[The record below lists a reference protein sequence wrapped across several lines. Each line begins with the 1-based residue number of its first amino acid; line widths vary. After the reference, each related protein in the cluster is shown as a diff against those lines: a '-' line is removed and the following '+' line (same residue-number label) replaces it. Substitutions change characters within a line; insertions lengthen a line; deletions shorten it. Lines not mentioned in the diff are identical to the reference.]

1 MSATLPY
8 QLYAISDQAIT
19 LDFGGPISEET
30 NDRVHR
36 LVASLQ
42 QNMLP
47 GITDIIPAY
56 NSVTVVYD
64 YMTVYQQQL
73 KNKNSLPVYSLIEC
87 WIENS
92 VNQQSIEN
100 EDDKKEIII
109 PVCYDKSVGVDIEFV
124 AKSHALSIEQ
134 VIELHTAKTYR
145 VFMNGFLPGFAYMGI
160 VDERISMPRHD
171 KPRAQVLPGSVGIA
185 GIQTGIYPL
194 TSPGGW
200 QIIGRTPLKTFDKNA
215 TQLARFK
222 VGDLIQFYPIS
233 KTEFDK
239 LNEHNL

>member
-1 MSATLPY
+1 MSAKLPY
-8 QLYAISDQAIT
+8 QLYSISDQAIT

-47 GITDIIPAY
+47 GIIDIIPAY

-73 KNKNSLPVYSLIEC
+73 KNKNSLPVYTLVEQ
-87 WIENS
+87 WIENN
-92 VNQQSIEN
+92 VNLQSIEN
-100 EDDKKEIII
+100 EHGKKEIII
-109 PVCYDKSVGVDIEFV
+109 PVCYDKSVGIDIEFV

-134 VIELHTAKTYR
+134 VIELHTAKIYR

-160 VDERISMPRHD
+160 VDPAIQTPRHD
-171 KPRAQVLPGSVGIA
+171 IPRPLVTAGSVGIA
-185 GIQTGIYPL
+185 GVQTGIYPCN
-194 TSPGGW
+194 SPGGW
-200 QIIGRTPLKTFDKNA
+200 QIIGKTPLP
-215 TQLARFK
+215 
-222 VGDLIQFYPIS
+222 LID
-233 KTEFDK
+233 E
-239 LNEHNL
+239 NEHLLLTPGSLVKFNAISLLSFEKLIK

>member
-1 MSATLPY
+1 MSAKLPY
-8 QLYAISDQAIT
+8 QLYSISDQAIT

-42 QNMLP
+42 HNMLP

-73 KNKNSLPVYSLIEC
+73 KNKNSLPVYTLVEQ
-87 WIENS
+87 WIENN
-92 VNQQSIEN
+92 VNLQSIEN
-100 EDDKKEIII
+100 EHGKKEIII
-109 PVCYDKSVGVDIEFV
+109 PVCYDKSVGIDIEFI

-160 VDERISMPRHD
+160 VDPAIQTPRHD
-171 KPRAQVLPGSVGIA
+171 IPRPLVTAGSVGIA
-185 GIQTGIYPL
+185 GVQTGIYPCN
-194 TSPGGW
+194 SPGGW
-200 QIIGRTPLKTFDKNA
+200 QIIGKTPLPLIDENESLLLTPGSLVKFNA
-215 TQLARFK
+215 ISLLSFEK
-222 VGDLIQFYPIS
+222 LI
-233 KTEFDK
+233 K
-239 LNEHNL
+239 

>member
-1 MSATLPY
+1 MSAKLPY
-8 QLYAISDQAIT
+8 QLYSISDQAIT

-42 QNMLP
+42 HNMLP

-73 KNKNSLPVYSLIEC
+73 KNKNSLPFYTLVEQ
-87 WIENS
+87 WIENN
-92 VNQQSIEN
+92 VNLQCIEN
-100 EDDKKEIII
+100 EHGKKEIII
-109 PVCYDKSVGVDIEFV
+109 PVCYDKSVGIDIEFV

-160 VDERISMPRHD
+160 VDPAIQTPRHD
-171 KPRAQVLPGSVGIA
+171 IPRPLVTAGSVGIA
-185 GIQTGIYPL
+185 GVQTGIYPCN
-194 TSPGGW
+194 SPGGW
-200 QIIGRTPLKTFDKNA
+200 QIIGKTPLPLIDENESLLLTPGSLVKFNA
-215 TQLARFK
+215 ISLLSFEK
-222 VGDLIQFYPIS
+222 LI
-233 KTEFDK
+233 K
-239 LNEHNL
+239 

>member
-1 MSATLPY
+1 MSAKLPY
-8 QLYAISDQAIT
+8 QLYSISDQAIT
-19 LDFGGPISEET
+19 LDYGGPISEET

-73 KNKNSLPVYSLIEC
+73 KNKNSLPVYTLVEQ
-87 WIENS
+87 WIENN
-92 VNQQSIEN
+92 VNLQCIEN
-100 EDDKKEIII
+100 EHGKKEIII
-109 PVCYDKSVGVDIEFV
+109 PVCYDKSVGIDIEFI

-160 VDERISMPRHD
+160 VDPAIQTPRHD
-171 KPRAQVLPGSVGIA
+171 IPRPLVTAGSVGIA
-185 GIQTGIYPL
+185 GVQTGIYPCN
-194 TSPGGW
+194 SPGGW
-200 QIIGRTPLKTFDKNA
+200 QIIGKTPLPLIDENESLLLTPGSLVKFNA
-215 TQLARFK
+215 ISLLSFEK
-222 VGDLIQFYPIS
+222 LI
-233 KTEFDK
+233 K
-239 LNEHNL
+239 

>member
-1 MSATLPY
+1 MSAKLPY
-8 QLYAISDQAIT
+8 QLYSISDQAIT

-73 KNKNSLPVYSLIEC
+73 KNKNSLPVYTLVEQ
-87 WIENS
+87 WIENN
-92 VNQQSIEN
+92 VNLQSIEN
-100 EDDKKEIII
+100 EHDKKEIII
-109 PVCYDKSVGVDIEFV
+109 PVCYDKSVGIDIEFV

-134 VIELHTAKTYR
+134 VIELHTAKIYR

-160 VDERISMPRHD
+160 VDPAIQTPRHD
-171 KPRAQVLPGSVGIA
+171 IPRPLVTAGSVGIA
-185 GIQTGIYPL
+185 GVQTGIYPCN
-194 TSPGGW
+194 SPGGW
-200 QIIGRTPLKTFDKNA
+200 QIIGKTPLPLIDENESLLLTPGSLVKFNA
-215 TQLARFK
+215 ISLLSFEK
-222 VGDLIQFYPIS
+222 LI
-233 KTEFDK
+233 K
-239 LNEHNL
+239 

>member
-1 MSATLPY
+1 MSAKLPY
-8 QLYAISDQAIT
+8 QLYSISDQAIT

-42 QNMLP
+42 HNMLP

-73 KNKNSLPVYSLIEC
+73 KNKNSLPVYTLVEQ
-87 WIENS
+87 WIENN
-92 VNQQSIEN
+92 VNLQSIEN
-100 EDDKKEIII
+100 EHGKKEIII
-109 PVCYDKSVGVDIEFV
+109 PVCYDKSVGIDIEFV

-160 VDERISMPRHD
+160 VDPAIQTPRHD
-171 KPRAQVLPGSVGIA
+171 IPRPLVTAGSVGIA
-185 GIQTGIYPL
+185 GVQTGIYPCN
-194 TSPGGW
+194 SPGGW
-200 QIIGRTPLKTFDKNA
+200 QIIGKTPLPLIDENESLLLTPGSLVKFNA
-215 TQLARFK
+215 ISLLSFEK
-222 VGDLIQFYPIS
+222 LI
-233 KTEFDK
+233 K
-239 LNEHNL
+239 

>member
-1 MSATLPY
+1 MSTMLPF
-8 QLYAISDQAIT
+8 QLYPIADQAVT

-64 YMTVYQQQL
+64 YMTVYQEQL
-73 KNKNSLPVYSLIEC
+73 KNENILPVYLC
-87 WIENS
+87 IENWIQNHLNDS
-92 VNQQSIEN
+92 SSNIE
-100 EDDKKEIII
+100 EVRKEIII
-109 PVCYDKSVGVDIEFV
+109 PVCYDKSVGIDIEFV
-124 AKSHALSIEQ
+124 AKQHNLSTQQ

-160 VDERISMPRHD
+160 VDPAIQTPRHD
-171 KPRAQVLPGSVGIA
+171 IPRPLVTAGSVGIA
-185 GIQTGIYPL
+185 GVQTGIYPCN
-194 TSPGGW
+194 SPGGW
-200 QIIGRTPLKTFDKNA
+200 QIIGKT
-215 TQLARFK
+215 
-222 VGDLIQFYPIS
+222 PIS
-233 KTEFDK
+233 LIDENENLLLTPGSFVKFESISLLSFEK
-239 LNEHNL
+239 LMKP